1 MANNYLR
8 VAILCIIMTLLL
20 YTSGLNNRTLDN
32 ANDEVLNDE
41 PYIVPE
47 PNPIDE
53 FSDQLESPK
62 IDKPSD
68 TEVEDNEPEEED
80 PEPKEYIEFQTP
92 LSIESNFTVIN
103 TQMEGTN
110 PVVDEDIIVF
120 STDGNYGTPR
130 YVYYHNVTLNSTV
143 NTSVQGQ
150 NIGLDVPY
158 IVISN
163 LYNAS
168 FYNVYTGKNTQFAEN
183 ARVSWP
189 CIDNGKIVYVVLEMD
204 DGIDHNK
211 DGDTHD
217 YCGYL
222 YDIETGVSTYIA
234 VGNSIHIDGDYIAGG
249 FNNYLWYY
257 EISTGTLHELGLETR
272 YPDLTVTSWSH
283 KLDDKVFGFR
293 VQERENDFN
302 GNGKTYDFF
311 SAYYDISKGKLKII
325 TEMVPNYY
333 VDISARKIFLE
344 TYNMTSYS
352 SEYCIYY
359 VDNESLVPLQNFHG
373 YWPNMEEDLIA
384 SVDWNGDGIPEDP
397 PPVGVPN
404 ILLYDTMT
412 KRHVNTSVIGS
423 LHYWQG
429 EFSGDIIAFITS
441 EYSIEQDLNNDG
453 DLWDGIIRYIM
464 DVKM

>member
-1 MANNYLR
+1 
-8 VAILCIIMTLLL
+8 
-20 YTSGLNNRTLDN
+20 
-32 ANDEVLNDE
+32 
-41 PYIVPE
+41 
-47 PNPIDE
+47 
-53 FSDQLESPK
+53 
-62 IDKPSD
+62 
-68 TEVEDNEPEEED
+68 
-80 PEPKEYIEFQTP
+80 
-92 LSIESNFTVIN
+92 
-103 TQMEGTN
+103 
-110 PVVDEDIIVF
+110 
-120 STDGNYGTPR
+120 
-130 YVYYHNVTLNSTV
+130 
-143 NTSVQGQ
+143 
-150 NIGLDVPY
+150 
-158 IVISN
+158 
-163 LYNAS
+163 
-168 FYNVYTGKNTQFAEN
+168 
-183 ARVSWP
+183 
-189 CIDNGKIVYVVLEMD
+189 
-204 DGIDHNK
+204 
-211 DGDTHD
+211 
-217 YCGYL
+217 
-222 YDIETGVSTYIA
+222 
-234 VGNSIHIDGDYIAGG
+234 
-249 FNNYLWYY
+249 LWYY